1 MSNTLLEFKNLVTE
15 FHTEGTTVKAVND
28 ISFTL
33 NKGETVGI
41 VGESGS
47 GKSVTSLSAMRLIP
61 SPPGI
66 ISGGSII
73 FHKKNKEK
81 VDLLKI
87 SEDQMRSYRGN
98 DLAMIF
104 QEPMTS
110 LNPVF
115 TCGDQVLEAI
125 VLHQKLN
132 KKKAKKLTIE
142 LFKKVQLPD
151 PERIFNTYPHQISG
165 GQKQRVMIA
174 MAMSCEP
181 SVLIADEPTTALDVT
196 VQKTI
201 LQLMQ
206 ELQREKD
213 MGILFIT
220 HDLGVIAEL
229 ADKVVVMYKGKIVE
243 QGNVW
248 EIFTNPKH
256 PYTKGL
262 LACRPPLN
270 KRYTFLPT
278 VKDFMQVDENG
289 KIIDT
294 NISVED
300 FTKDLEIS
308 SAEREKKQKI
318 LFEKDPVLQIKNLK
332 TYFPISNSTK
342 IPFTLQLGL
351 FGKEQKVKLGKPII
365 IAISLFLAFL
375 LTSILYG
382 VLMLFGFSIN
392 NLINDLIAGAVNGGV
407 TVLLDVGF
415 ILDLLTLIVVFSG
428 AGILYSFVFK
438 SSRSSLEKGLNI
450 RSKSNVKAVDKVSF
464 DVYPGETLGL
474 VGESGCGKTTIGRTI
489 LRLEEPTEGEM
500 VYKGIDIA
508 KMKANELR
516 EFRKEVQI
524 IFQDPYSSLNPR
536 MTIGNAI
543 MEPMQVHNIL
553 ENDEQ
558 RKKRVEE
565 LLVRVNLD
573 PTHFYRYPH
582 EFSGGQ
588 RQRIGIARALA
599 VNPKFIICDESVSAL
614 DVSVQAQ
621 VLNLLNELKEEFGLT
636 YIFISHDLSVV
647 KYMSDRMLVMQD
659 GKIEEMGDADQI
671 YNKPSTPYTQKLI
684 DAIPEGKLEDIKK
697 HLESKGVKVK

>member
-1 MSNTLLEFKNLVTE
+1 MGNTLLEFKNLVTE
-15 FHTEGTTVKAVND
+15 FHTEGTTVKAVNGV
-28 ISFTL
+28 SFTL
-33 NKGETVGI
+33 NKGETIGI

-61 SPPGI
+61 SPPGK
-66 ISGGSII
+66 ISGGKII
-73 FHKKNKEK
+73 FHQNDGTAT
-81 VDLLKI
+81 DLLAI
-87 SEDQMRSYRGN
+87 SEEEMRKFRGN
-98 DLAMIF
+98 DIAMIF

-115 TCGDQVLEAI
+115 TCGDQVMEAI
-125 VLHQKLN
+125 ILHQKLD
-132 KKKAKKLTIE
+132 KKAAKALTIK
-142 LFKKVQLPD
+142 LFEEVQLPT
-151 PERIFNTYPHQISG
+151 PERIFSTYPHQISG

-174 MAMSCEP
+174 MAMSCQP

-201 LQLMQ
+201 LHLMQ
-206 ELQREKD
+206 NLQKEHD
-213 MGILFIT
+213 MGIMFIT

-229 ADKVVVMYKGKIVE
+229 ADKVVVMYKGNIVE

-248 EIFTNPKH
+248 DIFTNPKH

-262 LACRPPLN
+262 LACRPPLD

-278 VKDFMQVDENG
+278 VSDFMKIDESG
-289 KIIDT
+289 EIID
-294 NISVED
+294 NGISVAD
-300 FTKDLEIS
+300 FTKDLAIPES
-308 SAEREKKQKI
+308 ERVARHK
-318 LFEKDPVLQIKNLK
+318 VLYGQEPIMQIKNLK
-332 TYFPISNSTK
+332 TYFPIRN
-342 IPFTLQLGL
+342 
-351 FGKEQKVKLGKPII
+351 
-365 IAISLFLAFL
+365 
-375 LTSILYG
+375 
-382 VLMLFGFSIN
+382 GFF
-392 NLINDLIAGAVNGGV
+392 GGV
-407 TVLLDVGF
+407 SDH
-415 ILDLLTLIVVFSG
+415 
-428 AGILYSFVFK
+428 
-438 SSRSSLEKGLNI
+438 
-450 RSKSNVKAVDKVSF
+450 VKAVDNITF

-474 VGESGCGKTTIGRTI
+474 VGESGCGKTTCGRTI
-489 LRLEEPTEGEM
+489 IRLEEPTEGQM
-500 VYKGIDIA
+500 IYKGKDIA
-508 KMKANELR
+508 KMNAEELR
-516 EFRKEVQI
+516 TFRKDVQI

-543 MEPMQVHNIL
+543 MEPMQVHGIL

-558 RKKRVEE
+558 RKKKVEE
-565 LLVRVNLD
+565 LLTRVSLD
-573 PTHFYRYPH
+573 PAHFYRYPH

-647 KYMSDRMLVMQD
+647 KYMSDRMVVMQE

-671 YNKPSTPYTQKLI
+671 YNNPGTEYTQKLI

-697 HLESKGVKVK
+697 HLESKGIKV

>member
-1 MSNTLLEFKNLVTE
+1 MSKKLLEFKNLCTD
-15 FHTEGTTVKAVND
+15 FHTEGTIVKAVND
-28 ISFTL
+28 VSFVL
-33 NKGETVGI
+33 NKGETIGI

-66 ISGGSII
+66 ISGGEII
-73 FHKKNKEK
+73 FHKDGSS
-81 VDLLKI
+81 VDLLKL
-87 SEDQMRSYRGN
+87 SEDEMRTHRGN

-115 TCGDQVLEAI
+115 TCGDQVMEAI
-125 VLHQKLN
+125 TLHQNLSVDE
-132 KKKAKKLTIE
+132 AKKLTIK
-142 LFKKVQLPD
+142 LFEKVQLPE
-151 PERIFNTYPHQISG
+151 PERIFSTYPHQISG

-201 LQLMQ
+201 LKLMQ
-206 ELQREKD
+206 KLQKEQN
-213 MGILFIT
+213 MGIMFIT

-248 EIFTNPKH
+248 DIFTNPKH

-262 LACRPPLN
+262 LACRPPLD
-270 KRYTFLPT
+270 KRYKFLPT
-278 VKDFMQVDENG
+278 VSDFMQTDSEG
-289 KIIDT
+289 KIID
-294 NISVED
+294 NNVSVSD
-300 FTKDLEIS
+300 FTKDLIISTKQRKLKHDEIYS
-308 SAEREKKQKI
+308 QDPILKI
-318 LFEKDPVLQIKNLK
+318 NDLK
-332 TYFPISNSTK
+332 TYFPVRNG
-342 IPFTLQLGL
+342 F
-351 FGKEQKVKLGKPII
+351 FGGI
-365 IAISLFLAFL
+365 
-375 LTSILYG
+375 TSY
-382 VLMLFGFSIN
+382 
-392 NLINDLIAGAVNGGV
+392 
-407 TVLLDVGF
+407 
-415 ILDLLTLIVVFSG
+415 
-428 AGILYSFVFK
+428 
-438 SSRSSLEKGLNI
+438 
-450 RSKSNVKAVDKVSF
+450 VKAVDNISF
-464 DVYPGETLGL
+464 DVYKGETLGL
-474 VGESGCGKTTIGRTI
+474 VGESGCGKTTCGRTI
-489 LRLEEPTEGEM
+489 LRLEEPTSGKI
-500 VYKGIDIA
+500 VYKGKDVST
-508 KMKANELR
+508 MNSEELR
-516 EFRKEVQI
+516 LFRKEVQI

-553 ENDEQ
+553 KDDNE

-565 LLVRVNLD
+565 LLSKVSLD

-621 VLNLLNELKEEFGLT
+621 VLNLLNDLKDEFGLT

-647 KYMSDRMLVMQD
+647 KYMSDRMVVMQS
-659 GKIEEMGDADQI
+659 GKIEEMGDSDKI
-671 YNKPSTPYTQKLI
+671 YNSPETSYTQKLI
-684 DAIPEGKLEDIKK
+684 DAIPEGKTEDIKK
-697 HLESKGVKVK
+697 HLEQKGVTVK